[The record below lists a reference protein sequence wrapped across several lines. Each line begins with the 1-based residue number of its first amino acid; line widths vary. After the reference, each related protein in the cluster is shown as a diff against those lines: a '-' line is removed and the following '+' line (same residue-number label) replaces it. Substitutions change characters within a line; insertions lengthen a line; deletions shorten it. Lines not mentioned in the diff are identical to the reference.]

1 VHLLG
6 YDPPTLPGEDP
17 GLGAVRD
24 ALLKLDPS
32 GERIA
37 NVLRDTIDQ
46 LLDGERT
53 GRWDWETLHK
63 TEKTHMG
70 TLVEINLHKEFEF
83 ADGSAM
89 DYEVAGCDVDC
100 KFSQTVGG
108 WEIPP
113 EAVGH
118 ICLVLSA
125 NDDEA
130 KWSAGLV
137 RIVESDLRE
146 GRGNRDR
153 KRRLMGEG
161 ESRITWLFEQE
172 PLPRNLFLS
181 LDDDTRERIF
191 TAQTGNRPTSG
202 QARLKQLFRSVEKQI
217 VRRAIVTTVAM
228 QDDSMKR
235 ARDCRLPQHLGKEG
249 FLILGHQEQDPNVAE
264 ALGLPRPEKGQF
276 VSVRVYPAD
285 PGDSPVAE
293 IGGQPWRVA
302 QFDDPPVDAPKLR
315 RAVDNG

>member
-1 VHLLG
+1 M
-6 YDPPTLPGEDP
+6 
-17 GLGAVRD
+17 
-24 ALLKLDPS
+24 
-32 GERIA
+32 A

-53 GRWDWETLHK
+53 GRWDWVTLHK

-89 DYEVAGCDVDC
+89 DYEIAGSEVDC

-125 NDDEA
+125 NDDA
-130 KWSAGLV
+130 ATWSAGLV
-137 RIVESDLRE
+137 RIVEGDLR
-146 GRGNRDR
+146 GGNRDG
-153 KRRLMGEG
+153 KRRLTEVG

-172 PLPRNLFLS
+172 RLPENLFLT
-181 LDDDTRERIF
+181 LNDDTRERIF

-202 QARLKQLFRSVEKQI
+202 QARLKELFRLVQQQI
-217 VRRAIVTTVAM
+217 VRRAVVTTVAM

-235 ARDCRLPQHLGKEG
+235 ARDCRLWEHLGKEG
-249 FLILGHQEQDPNVAE
+249 FLILGHLEQDPNVAE

-276 VSVRVYPAD
+276 VSVRVHPAN

-293 IGGQPWRVA
+293 IGGRSWRIA
-302 QFDDPPVDAPKLR
+302 RSDDPPVDAPKLR
-315 RAVDNG
+315 RAANDG